1 MLIDTHS
8 HFYSKEFNDDLNDCI
23 KRCKDNG
30 VQQVLMPNVDVES
43 IERMHLLE
51 DANADFFK
59 SMMGVHPCY
68 VKEDYQKQLDTCKA
82 WFDQRD
88 YCAVGEIGIDLHWDK
103 TTLGI
108 QQDAFRQQIRW
119 AKELGKPI
127 AIHARESFQEIFDLL
142 DEENDEALTGVLHCF
157 TGGIEEAQKIMSY
170 GGFKMGIG
178 GVLTFKKSGLD
189 HVIEQV
195 PLSEL
200 ILETD
205 APYLAPTPKRGKRN
219 ESAYLLQIAEKLAD
233 VKGETLEVVGEV
245 TTKNATQL
253 FGL

>member
-1 MLIDTHS
+1 
-8 HFYSKEFNDDLNDCI
+8 
-23 KRCKDNG
+23 
-30 VQQVLMPNVDVES
+30 
-43 IERMHLLE
+43 
-51 DANADFFK
+51 
-59 SMMGVHPCY
+59 
-68 VKEDYQKQLDTCKA
+68 
-82 WFDQRD
+82 
-88 YCAVGEIGIDLHWDK
+88 
-103 TTLGI
+103 
-108 QQDAFRQQIRW
+108 
-119 AKELGKPI
+119 
-127 AIHARESFQEIFDLL
+127 
-142 DEENDEALTGVLHCF
+142 

-233 VKGETLEVVGEV
+233 VKGETLEIVGEV
-245 TTKNATQL
+245 TTKNATEL

>member
-8 HFYSKEFNDDLNDCI
+8 HFYSSQFEEDLTEVI
-23 KRCKDNG
+23 QRSKDNG
-30 VQQVLMPNVDVES
+30 VQQVLMPNVDLDS
-43 IERMHLLE
+43 IDRMHQLE
-51 DANADFFK
+51 DDNTGYFK
-59 SMMGVHPCY
+59 SMMGIHPCY
-68 VKEDYQKQLDTCKA
+68 VKDDYKKQLDTCKS
-82 WFDQRD
+82 WFDRRD

-142 DEENDEALTGVLHCF
+142 DKENDEALTGVLHCF
-157 TGGIEEAQKIMSY
+157 TGGIEEAEKIMSY

-178 GVLTFKKSGLD
+178 GVLTFKKSGLGK
-189 HVIEQV
+189 VIEQV

-219 ESAYLLQIAEKLAD
+219 ESAYLLQIAEKLAE
-233 VKGETLEVVGEV
+233 VKGETLEIVGEI
-245 TTKNATQL
+245 TTENATKL